1 MVVLP
6 SSNVSPFIVSALL
19 SLLLGGNH
27 AGIEERQHLIVIAM
41 PHHFEND
48 GLAGLEFRNRAP
60 VIGHAGNRLVVHL
73 ADDVTTGEA
82 NILGKARGL
91 DFGDQNASTAF
102 QADAAGA
109 LGENLD
115 AIFDRQSYFFL
126 LAVAHISDAYLA
138 PDGRLRN
145 RVNKVVALVYW
156 VAIYCGDDIAGL
168 QTGLS
173 GRTPRCDAFDSDTVG
188 RSQLLQGN
196 RIGAA
201 LLGELHTDRPAR
213 HLAVGDELI
222 VNVDGG
228 I

>member
-48 GLAGLEFRNRAP
+48 GLAGLEFSNRAP
-60 VIGHAGNRLVVHL
+60 VIGHAGNRV
-73 ADDVTTGEA
+73 DE
-82 NILGKARGL
+82 
-91 DFGDQNASTAF
+91 
-102 QADAAGA
+102 
-109 LGENLD
+109 
-115 AIFDRQSYFFL
+115 
-126 LAVAHISDAYLA
+126 
-138 PDGRLRN
+138 
-145 RVNKVVALVYW
+145 VVALVHW
-156 VAIYCGDDIAGL
+156 VAVYRGDDVARL
-168 QTGLS
+168 QTGLP

-188 RSQLLQGN
+188 RAQLLQGY

-213 HLAVGDELI
+213 HLTVGDELI